1 MSIIN
6 FSIPK
11 SLDTRLKETVKKK
24 GFPSK
29 AELFRYALIRYLDEF
44 GNHPVGARSLDENP
58 RIAALS
64 DEVEQ
69 IVVSGL
75 ARKKKRVRS

>member
-11 SLDTRLKETVKKK
+11 SLDMRLKETVKKK

-29 AELFRYALIRYLDEF
+29 AELFRYALIRYLDEL
-44 GNHPVGARSLDENP
+44 GDRAVGSRLLDENP
-58 RIAALS
+58 RIAALTS
-64 DEVEQ
+64 EIEQ
-69 IVVSGL
+69 MVVSDL
-75 ARKKKRVRS
+75 KKKKRIRTA